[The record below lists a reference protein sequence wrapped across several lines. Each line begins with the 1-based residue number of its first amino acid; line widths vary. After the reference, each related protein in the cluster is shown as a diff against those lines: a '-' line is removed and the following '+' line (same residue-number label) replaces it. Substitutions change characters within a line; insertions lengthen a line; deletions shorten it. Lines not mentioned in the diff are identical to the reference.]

1 MCVCVWCLC
10 AGTPTPNQISL
21 FFVIH
26 TRIHSMDGA
35 VEKQE
40 QLLASL
46 NFDDLDIV
54 TDDIY
59 LEDIDGMDATIISMN
74 QRNILQNI
82 TIYNY
87 I

>member
-1 MCVCVWCLC
+1 
-10 AGTPTPNQISL
+10 
-21 FFVIH
+21 
-26 TRIHSMDGA
+26 MDGA